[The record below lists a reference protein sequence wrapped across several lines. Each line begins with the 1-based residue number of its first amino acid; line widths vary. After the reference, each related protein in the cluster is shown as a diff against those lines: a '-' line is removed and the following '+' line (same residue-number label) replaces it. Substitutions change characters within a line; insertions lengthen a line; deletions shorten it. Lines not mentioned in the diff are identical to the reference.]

1 MYIAEDL
8 RVELQP
14 SEYDKEKLPQVSKYG
29 IHIAHFWIQSNPE
42 SAELVN
48 F

>member
-1 MYIAEDL
+1 MRIAEDL
-8 RVELQP
+8 KVELRRQC
-14 SEYDKEKLPQVSKYG
+14 YDKEKLPQVSKYG

-48 F
+48 S

>member
-1 MYIAEDL
+1 M
-8 RVELQP
+8 
-14 SEYDKEKLPQVSKYG
+14 SYDEEKLPQVSKYV
-29 IHIAHFWIQSNPE
+29 IHIVHFWIQSNPE